1 MAAITASMVAELRGK
16 TDAPMMEC
24 KKALTEA
31 DGDMAKA
38 EELLRVKL
46 GTKAGKAASRVT
58 AEGVVASCIEGGVGS
73 LIEVNCETDFVT
85 KNDSFL
91 ALAKGAAEL
100 IAKHNPADVAA
111 LGALSYSQDGFGPTL
126 EDVRKGLIGKI
137 GENMSFRRFKRFASG
152 AKLAAYLHGTR
163 IGVVVE
169 FDGDETAAKDVA
181 MHVAAMKPVA
191 LTSADVPAEL
201 IEKERSVAAGKAE
214 EDRKVAEAAGKP
226 VQPADIVAKRVEGGV
241 QKFLKEVSLFNQP
254 FVKND
259 KQTVEQ
265 MLKAAATTVKGF
277 TLYVVGEGIE
287 KKVDDFVAEVAA
299 QVAAAKQAG

>member
-1 MAAITASMVAELRGK
+1 MAAITASMVGELRAK

-31 DGDMAKA
+31 DGDMARA
-38 EELLRVKL
+38 EEILRVKL
-46 GTKAGKAASRVT
+46 GNKAGKAAARVT
-58 AEGVVASCIEGGVGS
+58 AEGVVSAYVQGTTGALVEI
-73 LIEVNCETDFVT
+73 NCETDFVS

-91 ALAKGAAEL
+91 SFANSCAKLVADQA
-100 IAKHNPADVAA
+100 PADVAA
-111 LGALSYSQDGFGPTL
+111 LSALPLSQDGFGPTV

-137 GENMSFRRFKRFASG
+137 GENMAIRRFRRYAGSSS
-152 AKLAAYLHGTR
+152 LAYYLHGTR
-163 IGVVVE
+163 IGVMVE
-169 FDGDETAAKDVA
+169 YKGDAAAAKDTA

-191 LTSADVPAEL
+191 LSSSQVPAEL
-201 IEKERSVAAGKAE
+201 VERERRVAAEKA
-214 EDRKVAEAAGKP
+214 AESGKP
-226 VQPADIVAKRVEGGV
+226 AEIVAKMVDGSV

-265 MLKAAATTVKGF
+265 MLKAAGTTVEAF

-287 KKVDDFVAEVAA
+287 KKTDDFAAEVAA
-299 QVAAAKQAG
+299 QVAAAKGQ